1 MIKKILKYT
10 AIGFVLFIL
19 LVVWMLFI
27 QPEIDHNKNLN
38 DLESHIEFFKLIKHP
53 ETTSEIYYKAF
64 FGNSTG
70 SSNHC
75 EHIIIQIRKY
85 NPGREK
91 EIADYYKNNYSGIN
105 VSFVKTLDDCCG
117 NNEYG
122 YKAICYGYFV
132 KDQPKI
138 TDETAK
144 DILPV
149 YIVEY
154 LIDGSHLSDKECY

>member
-1 MIKKILKYT
+1 MKKILKYT
-10 AIGFVLFIL
+10 AIVFVLFIL
-19 LVVWMLFI
+19 LVVWMFYI
-27 QPEIDHNKNLN
+27 QPKIDHKRNLK
-38 DLESHIEFFKLIKHP
+38 DLEGHIEFFKSIKHP

-70 SSNHC
+70 TSNHC

-85 NPGREK
+85 SLEKEK
-91 EIADYYKNNYSGIN
+91 EIAEYYKNNYSGVN

-117 NNEYG
+117 DDEYG

-132 KDQPKI
+132 EDQPKL
-138 TDETAK
+138 TYETAK
-144 DILPV
+144 KFLPV

-154 LIDGSHLSDKECY
+154 SIDGSHLSDWECN